1 MFLRSLA
8 LALTA
13 GLALAAC
20 SPQGAGGGGSV
31 TVMEG
36 DSFIGAATSKVTVIE
51 YGAPTCPG
59 CKAWHD
65 TNWAQLKKD
74 YVDTNKI
81 KFIFREFPS
90 HNPPVDAAIFAMAR
104 CAGQAKYFGL
114 IDEAFAQQKEIQT
127 AHEAGTVMDALKTLG
142 GKFGLSGGQVDACIK
157 DKKNLDRIFAVREMG
172 DKDGVQYTPTFMIN
186 GKLQVDSSLSGM
198 KAQID
203 SLLGETPA
211 APAAPAPTAPAPA
224 TPAPAPH

>member
-8 LALTA
+8 VTLIA
-13 GLALAAC
+13 GLALSAC

-36 DSFIGAATSKVTVIE
+36 DSFIGAADAKVTVIE

-65 TNWAQLKKD
+65 ANWAQIKKD

-81 KFIFREFPS
+81 KFVFREFPS

-114 IDEAFAQQKEIQT
+114 IDEAFAQQQEIEIANGQ
-127 AHEAGTVMDALKTLG
+127 GKVMDSLKALG

-172 DKDGVQYTPTFMIN
+172 DKDGVQYTPTFLIN
-186 GKLQVDSSLSGM
+186 GKMAQDASFSGM

-211 APAAPAPTAPAPA
+211 APAPAAPAAPAPA
-224 TPAPAPH
+224 QQ

>member
-8 LALTA
+8 ATLIA
-13 GLALAAC
+13 GFALAAC
-20 SPQGAGGGGSV
+20 NQGGSAAP
-31 TVMEG
+31 TIDG
-36 DSFIGAATSKVTVIE
+36 DSFVGPADAKVTVIE

-59 CKAWHD
+59 CKSWHD
-65 TNWAQLKKD
+65 NNWAQLK
-74 YVDTNKI
+74 TNYIDSGKI

-104 CAGQAKYFGL
+104 CAGQKNYFPL
-114 IDEAFAQQKEIQT
+114 IDEAFARQEEIET
-127 AHEAGTVMDALKTLG
+127 AHQRGGAMDAVKSLG
-142 GKFGLSGGQVDACIK
+142 QKFGLSGPAVESCIK

-172 DKDGVQYTPTFMIN
+172 DKENVQFTPTFFIN
-186 GKLQVDSSLSGM
+186 DKMVQDASYPGM

-211 APAAPAPTAPAPA
+211 APAAPAAPAPA
-224 TPAPAPH
+224 QQ

>member
-1 MFLRSLA
+1 MFLKSLA
-8 LALTA
+8 ASLTIGIA
-13 GLALAAC
+13 LALAAC
-20 SPQGAGGGGSV
+20 GPQGAGGGGSV

-36 DSFIGAATSKVTVIE
+36 DSFIGNAASKVTVIE

-65 TNWAQLKKD
+65 TNWSQLKTG
-74 YVDTNKI
+74 YIDTNKI

-114 IDEAFAQQKEIQT
+114 IDEAFAKQPEIQT
-127 AHEAGTVMDALKTLG
+127 AHEAGEVMPALKTIG
-142 GKFGLSGGQVDACIK
+142 QKFGLSGGQVDACIK

-172 DKDGVQYTPTFMIN
+172 DKDGVQYTPTFLIN
-186 GKLQVDSSLSGM
+186 GKMAQDASFSGM
-198 KAQID
+198 KAQLD
-203 SLLGETPA
+203 GLLGETPA
-211 APAAPAPTAPAPA
+211 APAAAA
-224 TPAPAPH
+224 TPAPTQQ